1 MRSGG
6 VGSGARP
13 ELVIVQ
19 GPTASGK
26 SELAVRL
33 AERVGGEVIN
43 ADSMQ
48 VYRKMDIGTA
58 KPSAE
63 LLARVPH
70 HLLDVVAP
78 AEPFSAAD
86 FRDHASRL
94 IADIHGRGKR
104 AILVGGTGLYI
115 KALTRGLVESP
126 GGNESLRREL
136 EEQAEREGLSVLH
149 RRLAEVD
156 PAAAARLHPNDRIR
170 VVRALEVFLLTGRT
184 LTSWHEGHGFSAQP
198 YRCLNLGIAV
208 DRAQLVRRVEE
219 RVERMIGEGL
229 VAEVEGLLAA
239 GYAPSLKAMSS
250 IGYKEICAYL
260 AGECTLD
267 EAVGLIKR
275 NTCQYAK
282 RQMTWF
288 RKDTEIIWV
297 EYPAKFD
304 SICSIVMEFYN

>member
-1 MRSGG
+1 M
-6 VGSGARP
+6 GSEARP

-26 SELAVRL
+26 SDLAVRL
-33 AERVGGEVIN
+33 AERFGGEVIN

-48 VYRKMDIGTA
+48 VYRRMDIGTA

-63 LLARVPH
+63 LRARVPH
-70 HLLDVVAP
+70 HLLDVVEP
-78 AEPFSAAD
+78 DEPFSAAD
-86 FRDHASRL
+86 FRSHASRL
-94 IADIHGRGKR
+94 IADIQTRGKR

-126 GGNESLRREL
+126 GGDESLRREL
-136 EEQAEREGLSVLH
+136 EEQAEREGVSALH

-156 PAAAARLHPNDRIR
+156 PAAAARLHPNDRVRI
-170 VVRALEVFLLTGRT
+170 VRALEVFLLTGRT
-184 LTSWHEGHGFSAQP
+184 LTSWHEGHGFSEQP
-198 YRCLNLGIAV
+198 YRCLHLGIEV
-208 DRAQLVRRVEE
+208 ERALLVRRVEE
-219 RVERMIGEGL
+219 RVDRMIEEGL
-229 VAEVEGLLAA
+229 VAEMEGLLVA

-260 AGECTLD
+260 AGACTLD
-267 EAVGLIKR
+267 EAIGLIKR
-275 NTCQYAK
+275 NTRQYAK
-282 RQMTWF
+282 RQLTWF
-288 RKDTEIIWV
+288 RKDAEINWV